1 MQCTVYVGE
10 LKLINKYTCILKQH
24 QITHAEIKFY
34 KYFHPKGVCQ
44 EYEEKQHLWST
55 MVQAV

>member
-1 MQCTVYVGE
+1 MQFTVYVGE
-10 LKLINKYTCILKQH
+10 LKLKYTLMYISKRH

-44 EYEEKQHLWST
+44 EYEEKQHL
-55 MVQAV
+55 